1 MKFGFKLIEHG
12 LAVSVA
18 GYLLSVVKKGAFHF
32 IILGIL
38 VTLVHFRHF
47 LPIWSKGRARVHFA
61 RVWLIK
67 HPLPVE
73 KIGEYFEVK

>member
-12 LAVSVA
+12 LAVPVA
-18 GYLLSVVKKGAFHF
+18 GHLLSVAKKGVFHF

-47 LPIWSKGRARVHFA
+47 LFIWSKGRARAHFA
-61 RVWLIK
+61 GVWL
-67 HPLPVE
+67 L
-73 KIGEYFEVK
+73 